1 MIEHWSNTLLSV
13 EEMRPPCCSVDV
25 SNGSSAQLQDDI
37 HIPEVYVQ
45 DKHALMQTRF
55 GHSRQT
61 EAAPSCSIVSCKETW
76 SHLHFQALL
85 FFFFYLLGGER
96 LRPVVQ
102 NEPVFVEGFG
112 LCRRFFALLP
122 VCDFAVFIH
131 GWDGPPATVGRGN
144 MVGRRH
150 DRAFCA
156 CGGEERGGRGWRE
169 SVCERERER
178 ASEQEREREKAQ
190 RLERSSIT
198 GSRGSSD
205 SIHQFGTAPRFP
217 GKKHAHPNPY
227 ANTDLLEHA
236 AVLAIKSMGN
246 ITWCV
251 THKHAPWKPLAGS
264 ASVEGQSAPVR
275 TMEAVGHG
283 THANF
288 HCVERSLPIGA
299 AH

>member
-1 MIEHWSNTLLSV
+1 
-13 EEMRPPCCSVDV
+13 MRPPCCSVDV

-85 FFFFYLLGGER
+85 FFFTFWEVKDCVQWYKTSLSLLKGLGSAAGSSHSSPSVILPSSSMAEMGHQLQLVGVTWLEDAMTERFVRVEERSEEGEDGER
-96 LRPVVQ
+96 
-102 NEPVFVEGFG
+102 
-112 LCRRFFALLP
+112 
-122 VCDFAVFIH
+122 VCVK
-131 GWDGPPATVGRGN
+131 GK
-144 MVGRRH
+144 
-150 DRAFCA
+150 
-156 CGGEERGGRGWRE
+156 E
-169 SVCERERER
+169 
-178 ASEQEREREKAQ
+178 SEQANKREREKAQ

-246 ITWCV
+246 CITSHDALR
-251 THKHAPWKPLAGS
+251 TNMRRGNPSQGALQWKVNRL
-264 ASVEGQSAPVR
+264 
-275 TMEAVGHG
+275 
-283 THANF
+283 
-288 HCVERSLPIGA
+288 L
-299 AH
+299 

>member
-178 ASEQEREREKAQ
+178 ASEQERERERK
-190 RLERSSIT
+190 LS
-198 GSRGSSD
+198 GSSAAA
-205 SIHQFGTAPRFP
+205 SPV
-217 GKKHAHPNPY
+217 
-227 ANTDLLEHA
+227 HA
-236 AVLAIKSMGN
+236 AAATASISLGQLRASQGKNTHTLIHMQIPTYSSMPLYLQLNRWVTVLHHMMRYAQTCAVETPRRERFSGRSI
-246 ITWCV
+246 
-251 THKHAPWKPLAGS
+251 GS
-264 ASVEGQSAPVR
+264 CKDNGGCGPRYAR
-275 TMEAVGHG
+275 K
-283 THANF
+283 F
-288 HCVERSLPIGA
+288 SLCGA
-299 AH
+299 